1 MPVIALER
9 QLLAVAHAAM
19 DAHCIERALLC
30 DLGGI
35 ELGNPGIE
43 VAAYAGVL
51 LARRIEREQPRGA
64 DLHDHL
70 RQPQLLSLVLE
81 DGLAE
86 GLTLLCVADGVVECG
101 LGHAHSPSGNI
112 YPADFERAHD
122 VLEPAAFAAAQYLG
136 RWHAA
141 VIKGQFSRL
150 DSLVAQLFQ
159 PSSGS
164 ETGRARIHQER
175 RDATVPGV
183 RRWVSLGH
191 REVHARP
198 MAVGHPHLLPV

>member
-86 GLTLLCVADGVVECG
+86 GLALLCVADGVVECG
-101 LGHAHSPSGNI
+101 LSDTYS
-112 YPADFERAHD
+112 
-122 VLEPAAFAAAQYLG
+122 
-136 RWHAA
+136 
-141 VIKGQFSRL
+141 
-150 DSLVAQLFQ
+150 
-159 PSSGS
+159 
-164 ETGRARIHQER
+164 
-175 RDATVPGV
+175 ATCN
-183 RRWVSLGH
+183 VSLANLQRAPYRLG
-191 REVHARP
+191 
-198 MAVGHPHLLPV
+198 